1 MSSKKVHVVVDRDD
15 RKRAEFWS
23 HVLDEV
29 RTKRG
34 LDLEVRIQPL
44 PDLLAKSL
52 QPEEPVFLEQL
63 QAEAQVLIINWD
75 AINDD
80 LDFGADRS
88 LKWFAQRRS
97 VVRSWVEGGGILIL
111 EGQACWGVT
120 VQPSYDAVLGPRELL
135 VCGAEDPRRQR
146 FRCAVLSAIAE

>member
-1 MSSKKVHVVVDRDD
+1 
-15 RKRAEFWS
+15 
-23 HVLDEV
+23 
-29 RTKRG
+29 
-34 LDLEVRIQPL
+34 
-44 PDLLAKSL
+44 L
-52 QPEEPVFLEQL
+52 QPKEPVFLEQL

-88 LKWFAQRRS
+88 LEWFAQRRS
-97 VVRSWVEGGGILIL
+97 VVRSWVERGGILIL